1 MRVEQ
6 SKPAREKTSGPMELP
21 LSRASKQVLAAAA
34 EEAGLLSSKRIGT
47 EHLLLALLHED
58 KCFAA
63 QILAE
68 RGVHLNSTREE
79 LMRIPHDDSAH
90 ETFVREPRALPEDVV
105 ELQTR
110 VRSIKNRIEDAIA
123 NHDFTKAHEI
133 SEEEGKERDKLY
145 LLYRKYGLNDWLYD

>member
-1 MRVEQ
+1 
-6 SKPAREKTSGPMELP
+6 
-21 LSRASKQVLAAAA
+21 
-34 EEAGLLSSKRIGT
+34 
-47 EHLLLALLHED
+47 
-58 KCFAA
+58 
-63 QILAE
+63 
-68 RGVHLNSTREE
+68 
-79 LMRIPHDDSAH
+79 MRIPHDDSAH